1 MSHKSGN
8 TQCLCF
14 WPGLVQLGSGFSSK
28 VHACMC
34 VNTQTLVPVSKC
46 RCVQYHTCGGRRMT
60 FGSPPSVLVLG
71 IKLGSA
77 GLVAWA
83 LTWWAILFPKGVSF
97 NSLLTC
103 WFIDYEQF
111 YCSKMV
117 PMILNLHLTA
127 VPMVSDSAVLLPL
140 TQPIPRTY
148 FKWSWF
154 VGSFKYA
161 IYSTFDIVYLDF
173 WGNTFF
179 LFNL

>member
-1 MSHKSGN
+1 MGTHSA
-8 TQCLCF
+8 CAF
-14 WPGLVQLGSGFSSK
+14 VPGLVQLGSGFSSK
-28 VHACMC
+28 VHACTC

-46 RCVQYHTCGGRRMT
+46 RCVQYHTCGGRRLT

-71 IKLGSA
+71 IRLGLA
-77 GLVAWA
+77 GLVA
-83 LTWWAILFPKGVSF
+83 PDKPSCSPEGMSF
-97 NSLLTC
+97 NSLFTC

-127 VPMVSDSAVLLPL
+127 VPMVSDSTVLLPL